1 MDRLIEYEKA
11 KKLKNFNIPK
21 DCPKCSKMWK
31 PEPLP
36 LTLMQEGWFGAIRM
50 AQLYAKQ
57 CEFCGHT
64 YRYYA

>member
-21 DCPKCSKMWK
+21 NCPKCSKMWE
-31 PEPLP
+31 PEPPP

-50 AQLYAKQ
+50 AQL
-57 CEFCGHT
+57 
-64 YRYYA
+64 